1 MALCLHPRIPFQQLY
16 NPSCVGPSWLIHP
29 HQRETGLNHGPWSIS
44 PEYPQGVPFV
54 YLHWSGCDLVNWPRS
69 CPLCWP
75 PFISICS
82 ICHTP
87 LFLLPGI
94 PTPSSNSRSP
104 HVASTELLNAFPH
117 FHAGKVPIVQM
128 GQLRLSN
135 LPEPEFR
142 LSPRS
147 PHKSHADSAEH
158 GVGTRGSRRGSTE
171 QQRQV
176 GPWLTPALGR
186 CAFPGLL
193 QGPEGVFVLPQ
204 SLEDGRT

>member
-1 MALCLHPRIPFQQLY
+1 MTWSTGQEVTLCSGPLSSASFPF
-16 NPSCVGPSWLIHP
+16 
-29 HQRETGLNHGPWSIS
+29 
-44 PEYPQGVPFV
+44 
-54 YLHWSGCDLVNWPRS
+54 
-69 CPLCWP
+69 
-75 PFISICS
+75 
-82 ICHTP
+82 CHTP
-87 LFLLPGI
+87 LFLLPGV

-117 FHAGKVPIVQM
+117 FHVGKVPIVQM
-128 GQLRLSN
+128 GQLRLSH

-142 LSPRS
+142 LSPGS
-147 PHKSHADSAEH
+147 PRKSHIDSAEH

-176 GPWLTPALGR
+176 GRLWLTPALGR

-193 QGPEGVFVLPQ
+193 RGPEGVFVLLQ